1 MSLFINQDQIFA
13 HQVHL
18 LEHKLRSKEERILEL
33 ETEKAILHLRLAEC
47 LGRLRRGHEGEA
59 KAKTLLHHQR
69 EAQSI
74 TQLTLGKLLAE
85 VQNLKQVLSEI
96 FAVYANGVA
105 ELEGQSKQILEKL
118 DGARATLNSC
128 HGDDLQSLQ
137 SHMAALERD
146 LVEEKERCRAEKQRR
161 REIHNTLVE
170 LRGNIR
176 VHCRVRPV
184 LPLDQV
190 QSCSSPS
197 GAISSEEVIHVSED
211 TVLVNCIQNGNP
223 AINKVFEFERVHGP
237 EDSQNVVFEEVK
249 PLLTSLLDG
258 YNVCIMA
265 YGQTGSGKTH
275 TMMGSQGPPGSP
287 QPGAPQGVSSPGDQQ
302 GIIPQAA
309 VELFRLISG
318 KPSES
323 HVVEVSVVEVY
334 NNEVF
339 DLLSRDGEG
348 GAPGQRRDVITTAS
362 GPSEVPSL
370 TYECVKSAPEVMQL
384 VWAVVKLR
392 ARCPTL
398 VHAHS
403 SRSHLV
409 VTLTVSS
416 NSPHALA
423 LARRL
428 KSAKQELQR
437 CPRTDFWSPRCRR
450 ANGAP
455 RHASADHSAATAS
468 PSSSF
473 SFPGHSQC
481 PSPRPGRAQGLFRTR
496 LQLVDLAGSECVGM
510 SGVTGAALWE
520 TSCINRSLC
529 ALSDVLG
536 ALAEQRPHVPYRN
549 SKLTHLLQDAIGG
562 DAKLLVML
570 CISPAQRFISES
582 LQSLGFGSRARQ
594 FHKKVSHR
602 KNDNLKQK

>member
-1 MSLFINQDQIFA
+1 MSLFINQDQNFA

-190 QSCSSPS
+190 QSCSSQS
-197 GAISSEEVIHVSED
+197 RVISSEEVIHVSED

-287 QPGAPQGVSSPGDQQ
+287 QPGTPQGVSSPGDQQ

-339 DLLSRDGEG
+339 DLLSLDGEG

-362 GPSEVPSL
+362 GPSEVCEERPRGHAAGLGSGKAEGPL
-370 TYECVKSAPEVMQL
+370 PHPG
-384 VWAVVKLR
+384 
-392 ARCPTL
+392 ARPL
-398 VHAHS
+398 LPLPPGGHAH
-403 SRSHLV
+403 
-409 VTLTVSS
+409 
-416 NSPHALA
+416 
-423 LARRL
+423 RL
-428 KSAKQELQR
+428 LQQ
-437 CPRTDFWSPRCRR
+437 P
-450 ANGAP
+450 
-455 RHASADHSAATAS
+455 
-468 PSSSF
+468 
-473 SFPGHSQC
+473 
-481 PSPRPGRAQGLFRTR
+481 PRPGLGPPSEERQARA
-496 LQLVDLAGSECVGM
+496 
-510 SGVTGAALWE
+510 AALPEDRLLEPALSPGQWRPPPRLCRPLCCHRLPFILLLLPRPLPMPLPPAEQSPGPLSDPPPAGGPGRQRVCRHVGGDGRGAVGDLLYKPQPVRSVGRPGCAGGAE
-520 TSCINRSLC
+520 TS
-529 ALSDVLG
+529 
-536 ALAEQRPHVPYRN
+536 RPVPQQQAHTPAAGRYRWR
-549 SKLTHLLQDAIGG
+549 
-562 DAKLLVML
+562 
-570 CISPAQRFISES
+570 C
-582 LQSLGFGSRARQ
+582 
-594 FHKKVSHR
+594 
-602 KNDNLKQK
+602 